1 MEVFLMNADGSA
13 PVRLTSSPSDPEFDG
28 TPCWSPDGERLTYEN
43 AGRIA
48 VVNADGSG
56 ELILPAV
63 GQFEV
68 SPAWRP

>member
-1 MEVFLMNADGSA
+1 MNADGSGPA
-13 PVRLTSSPSDPEFDG
+13 RLTNSPSDPEFDG
-28 TPCWSPDGERLTYEN
+28 TPSWSPDGDRLTYEN